1 MPEALV
7 DRLVDA
13 RVDADR
19 PEFVPLRDPLPLR
32 WDDSKFAARLTL
44 ISPSAERREPRDL
57 DRDLVTG
64 LSAAAA
70 LIVADE
76 RSDLERS
83 AAAAGVG
90 GGDLYGTADCKEAGR
105 CVPRMRIVLRRL
117 SFDGEPSNGSGR
129 ILRWRRTGQTTL
141 LLGSL

>member
-1 MPEALV
+1 M
-7 DRLVDA
+7 DRLVEA
-13 RVDADR
+13 RAGADR
-19 PEFVPLRDPLPLR
+19 PELVPLRDPLPLR
-32 WDDSKFAARLTL
+32 WEDSKFAARLTL

-83 AAAAGVG
+83 ATATRLRGGNLREAGCCG
-90 GGDLYGTADCKEAGR
+90 KAGR
-105 CVPRMRIVLRRL
+105 CVPRMRIVLRCL
-117 SFDGEPSNGSGR
+117 ASDGEPSNGFGR

-141 LLGSL
+141 FLGSL